1 MADKVKKV
9 AIQLSLD
16 VDKQGAIAQVK
27 GVTEQMKKI
36 LASFEKSGGSFE
48 VFQNLVS
55 YLGDVEQKILELK
68 NISPIKFD
76 ELFGEQGGAALN
88 STLQSQIAETLK
100 TAEQLPGIIANIQK
114 KIDGLKGQKTIKI
127 SEIREVGEDIK
138 SLYSLMGQT
147 PKVDLDFAKQKGSLD
162 KLDILSDALKDFKVD
177 WLDFVNTI
185 KDNPNPLND
194 DSKTT
199 GSGKNPEIEAIN
211 KKIEDLKA
219 QKQAL
224 TEALN
229 IFSEEQI
236 EFKFKEGKELL
247 PQMKELVAEF
257 RKAETEKKKLETNNL
272 TNTDEYLEA
281 VKKYIYAAKLLSTA
295 GNTLP
300 DNAPKAVADYMVSDE
315 GYKAFNEADRIFENT
330 SIQQNLKAYIQQIV
344 DSYKNG
350 IKEIDTEIE
359 KLQNDIKSLENLSA
373 TSGNSG
379 KVEEN
384 KKTAISYDEL
394 SNKLKEYLRLQEKV
408 NNGDE
413 LDDNGEKI
421 DDKIA
426 TLENY
431 FDSLANTKE
440 ELDKIQ
446 GIIGDFSFGD
456 INLDEVIKQLSEFMN
471 IINSSQTSSVFPK
484 ISGEIEN
491 TTQRVM
497 YHLGNLLD
505 GLGEARDT
513 FGDMLDNLTKT
524 PEGTRF
530 EKYGFG
536 VLGGGLFGVTNPSTM
551 DVEPGG
557 AKFIQSIDLS
567 KYNMYMADTEER
579 AIALMEFLSKLQKF
593 SIKSAEPNYT
603 GFDEQLNGANV
614 DSLYGQF
621 KTVFDQSELTKEQFE
636 SFINEMVSMLKQAGL
651 VFDKQTNEL
660 DFTNL
665 TDNIANTENIS
676 TRFMKMLGYQGVN
689 VGETSFDGFGQ
700 GSVLFDFDKSDIVG
714 YFSTIEQA
722 MTDFKNIQSQIN
734 GEGNWIGSTEQLQQ
748 YANNIDDIIKN
759 ITNLGRADQALD
771 TTLSKLREIQ
781 TTIQNILQNNG
792 NRDAD
797 FAKIGADQKTSSF
810 TDSGQGSG
818 NGNGNGQSVDLT
830 GVTNAIQ
837 GVSDVIKSESGNIQ
851 SKIDAINPSEVLN
864 GISDTVKSESSNI
877 QSKIDEVNPLE
888 AINNVQ
894 ISVDNLANKDDTDSK
909 QQQIDTITQNLT
921 DITNN
926 IQDISETIK
935 SESGNIQS
943 KIDTINPSETLN
955 GIQTTLN
962 NIQNSVDNF
971 ANKDNSTNKNNAD
984 PKQQQIDAMKKN
996 LLEFAKIQKDTND
1009 KIINDKYQG
1018 QELSGS
1024 IFSNG
1029 KIKLNKGEDGSVPW
1043 SKFYELFLSEAAS
1056 AIGDIHTHPF
1066 DQIQSTIKKLM
1077 NDSFSFASGDI
1088 SAYRQNKRLDVQM
1101 SGMLTGDIY
1110 RILDISKVSIDQM
1123 NQLVAALKINSAEY
1137 TKKYPNY
1144 VQYKNGTTYLGQNF
1158 DKSLPDNHILSE
1170 LREQILLKS
1179 LDDAG
1184 ISRDI
1189 FQKYDIKNDEDL
1201 TKLATTLV
1209 DLGNAAKQVTTPFD
1223 RMLQIFGTYNK
1234 DIASVGQEIQEFVA
1248 GNKTITEFAH
1258 NMVGGS
1264 EQAWEKFLNADFSKY
1279 QVGDANSIQAFK
1291 SLFPNGASKSIFGLD
1306 DNTTNKMIDI
1316 MSSQQ
1321 DQSHKLLSIFDTL
1334 AKSGGYA
1341 TQLYDTSVAYKKGER
1356 SIYDIFNSFSGKY
1369 GLTFDKINPN
1379 AQDSITTIDYQN
1391 SLSPLEQ
1398 AINEISSLLSSISSA
1413 VNAIQQNTNQTTVQS
1428 LDKLK
1433 ESILTFNTNSG
1444 DKSYF
1449 NSFVAKLG
1457 NKSQYDPNNITEYY
1471 TKQVVQNADEAIRTV
1486 ISNFNRV
1493 DMLGIENIDNSS
1505 LTDMV
1510 RNFQNAISVM
1520 YDAMNQVNSYQEAYD
1535 KTISGDAAVNAYTGE
1550 VVDYSDVIN
1559 YLAQM
1564 FNDFTSTNINNSAA
1578 NNILPIIDELKSR
1591 LDTTRTT
1598 EENHVVDNTAQ
1609 DQLVG
1614 EILPLLQNI
1623 NEALNNLT
1631 NIFSS
1636 GELRVQQVDQ
1646 NNNSVN
1652 KPVVNNDQQNTF
1664 DSANVNLA
1672 NSEDVSALQNEQQIL
1687 LSLEQIILRVKDA
1700 VDAKTQ
1706 AFENEKSQVETNINS
1721 EIETL
1726 KGFEDVVIRVKDT
1739 IMSISTE
1746 LGTVQSVNLI
1756 QNIEQEITN
1765 CDNLKAKIVEI
1776 RDAIDEKT
1784 QAFVTEK
1791 ETVASVVAEEIDSLT
1806 KLKEYIES
1814 ISQSISEL
1822 INGKLVNMSDKITS
1836 EIDKTKDT
1844 DTKKTKKTKDVSDTQ
1859 PEDTSS
1865 KVNLP
1870 ESDKLLS
1877 DISDSVHSI
1886 VDIMKGDGLFT
1897 GIKEPLN
1904 NISQKL
1910 DKLVNGSS
1918 DNKNTGELPSGS
1930 ANTRLADSKQYD
1942 QIKEIAL
1949 GAVSD
1954 RGTESKI
1961 TGMKALADGLV
1972 QVNGYIKT
1980 AEGNYENFVVKVNEA
1995 NETIGLAF
2003 SDNKKLTQQM
2013 QAEAAAQEAFS
2024 NNFNLVADEFVKYT
2038 DSIDQSDQVT
2048 AKFSNQI
2055 QQMESRLATVSNG
2068 AELDA
2073 WKADWDALTTSIAAA
2088 KQEQEKLILEGQ
2100 KRKDTGTLNSVDKSA
2115 TEIYKSLKIDPTK
2128 MTPELEEIRKKYLD
2142 IVSVIAEYKKKR
2154 DALTEDE
2161 VNGLKQAEAELQK
2174 MAQAYAQK
2182 QQAEQKQKEDAQK
2195 AYGASQVKNI
2205 GKKYT
2210 QLSGVASGAEFA
2222 DSSTVQSALST
2233 LEASYQKLVDKQKEF
2248 IGIDP
2253 TDEQKKEFAQ
2263 LTDQYNQAYRALDNI
2278 IKSSRKLQ
2286 EQGIGDPYE
2295 IEAGTDMS
2303 DENVRMQELQEA
2315 VKYFSNGTAEVGKF
2329 NKEFTELSYTVKN
2342 ADGTFT
2348 DFTAILDKT
2357 GTKIVNVSGKT
2368 KEATSFFKGAFDAI
2382 RKKSKEILAYM
2393 VSMGGLSRVIGQLK
2407 QGIQY
2412 VKEIDSALTELKKV
2426 TNETDAVYKRFLQ
2439 TASQAGSEIGTTIAD
2454 FTNATADFAR
2464 LGYTITEAT
2473 DLAKAASI
2481 YKNVGDGINSVSDA
2495 SESIISTM
2503 KAFGIEA
2510 SDAMGIVDRFNEVGN
2525 NFAISSTGI
2534 GEALQR
2540 SASALYESGN
2550 TIDESIALIT
2560 AANSVVQNPET
2571 VG

>member
-16 VDKQGAIAQVK
+16 VDKQGAVAQVK

-55 YLGDVEQKILELK
+55 YLGDIEQKILELK
-68 NISPIKFD
+68 NINPIKFD

-138 SLYSLMGQT
+138 SLYSLMGQK
-147 PKVDLDFAKQKGSLD
+147 PKIDLNFAGQKGSID
-162 KLDILSDALKDFKVD
+162 KLDVLSDALKDFKVD
-177 WLDFVNTI
+177 WLDFVNTV
-185 KDNPNPLND
+185 KNNPNPLSGGNG
-194 DSKTT
+194 SE
-199 GSGKNPEIEAIN
+199 GSGSGNSMTAAI
-211 KKIEDLKA
+211 KKQIKELE
-219 QKQAL
+219 KQ
-224 TEALN
+224 
-229 IFSEEQI
+229 
-236 EFKFKEGKELL
+236 KELL
-247 PQMKELVAEF
+247 EERKRILKEFNEDNSTALDVSYKIKKGEEF
-257 RKAETEKKKLETNNL
+257 KYTSNDKKHA
-272 TNTDEYLEA
+272 DEYEDERLAKEDLNNFNKFKALYNNYVKAKQELSKVDSSSEEYPLIYSKALGYAIQLRDTLESIA
-281 VKKYIYAAKLLSTA
+281 ELMKSGSFDLSA
-295 GNTLP
+295 NIEGWVNDQDRSEDP
-300 DNAPKAVADYMVSDE
+300 DNAK
-315 GYKAFNEADRIFENT
+315 I
-330 SIQQNLKAYIQQIV
+330 IV
-344 DSYKNG
+344 DNNG
-350 IKEIDTEIE
+350 FLSGTLINEI
-359 KLQNDIKSLENLSA
+359 NDI
-373 TSGNSG
+373 
-379 KVEEN
+379 
-384 KKTAISYDEL
+384 
-394 SNKLKEYLRLQEKV
+394 
-408 NNGDE
+408 
-413 LDDNGEKI
+413 I
-421 DDKIA
+421 D
-426 TLENY
+426 
-431 FDSLANTKE
+431 
-440 ELDKIQ
+440 
-446 GIIGDFSFGD
+446 G
-456 INLDEVIKQLSEFMN
+456 
-471 IINSSQTSSVFPK
+471 
-484 ISGEIEN
+484 
-491 TTQRVM
+491 
-497 YHLGNLLD
+497 
-505 GLGEARDT
+505 
-513 FGDMLDNLTKT
+513 
-524 PEGTRF
+524 
-530 EKYGFG
+530 
-536 VLGGGLFGVTNPSTM
+536 
-551 DVEPGG
+551 
-557 AKFIQSIDLS
+557 DLS
-567 KYNMYMADTEER
+567 KTISKVVDD
-579 AIALMEFLSKLQKF
+579 ALSSMNNKIVELENSLKVEGTKGTQK
-593 SIKSAEPNYT
+593 
-603 GFDEQLNGANV
+603 
-614 DSLYGQF
+614 
-621 KTVFDQSELTKEQFE
+621 
-636 SFINEMVSMLKQAGL
+636 
-651 VFDKQTNEL
+651 
-660 DFTNL
+660 
-665 TDNIANTENIS
+665 
-676 TRFMKMLGYQGVN
+676 
-689 VGETSFDGFGQ
+689 
-700 GSVLFDFDKSDIVG
+700 
-714 YFSTIEQA
+714 
-722 MTDFKNIQSQIN
+722 
-734 GEGNWIGSTEQLQQ
+734 
-748 YANNIDDIIKN
+748 
-759 ITNLGRADQALD
+759 
-771 TTLSKLREIQ
+771 
-781 TTIQNILQNNG
+781 
-792 NRDAD
+792 
-797 FAKIGADQKTSSF
+797 
-810 TDSGQGSG
+810 SGQGQGTGSSNAGSVG
-818 NGNGNGQSVDLT
+818 NGEPVDFT
-830 GVTNAIQ
+830 DVTTAIQ
-837 GVSDVIKSESGNIQ
+837 T
-851 SKIDAINPSEVLN
+851 A
-864 GISDTVKSESSNI
+864 
-877 QSKIDEVNPLE
+877 
-888 AINNVQ
+888 
-894 ISVDNLANKDDTDSK
+894 TD
-909 QQQIDTITQNLT
+909 
-921 DITNN
+921 
-926 IQDISETIK
+926 TIK
-935 SESGNIQS
+935 SESSNIQS
-943 KIDTINPSETLN
+943 KIDTINPSESLN
-955 GIQTTLN
+955 SIRTALN
-962 NIQNSVDNF
+962 NIQTSVDNF
-971 ANKDNSTNKNNAD
+971 INKDNVD
-984 PKQQQIDAMKKN
+984 PKQQQIDAMKPN
-996 LLEFAKIQKDTND
+996 LLEFAKIQKDTNSQ
-1009 KIINDKYQG
+1009 IIDNKHQR
-1018 QELSGS
+1018 QEISGS

-1029 KIKLNKGEDGSVPW
+1029 KIKLNKGEGGSVPW

-1056 AIGDIHTHPF
+1056 TIGDVHTHPF
-1066 DQIQSTIKKLM
+1066 QQIQSTIEKIM
-1077 NDSFSFASGDI
+1077 NNSFSFATGDI
-1088 SAYRQNKRLDVQM
+1088 GAYRHNKELNVPI

-1110 RILDISKVSIDQM
+1110 RMLDISNVSMEQM
-1123 NQLVAALKINSAEY
+1123 KKLASALKKNSEMYAKE
-1137 TKKYPNY
+1137 YPNY
-1144 VQYKNGTTYLGQNF
+1144 VSYNKNKGTTYLGNDF
-1158 DKSLPDNHILSE
+1158 NKSLSDSHIQSE
-1170 LREQILLKS
+1170 LFEQILLKS
-1179 LDDAG
+1179 LDSAG

-1189 FQKYDIKNDEDL
+1189 FQKYDIKNDSDL

-1209 DLGNAAKQVTTPFD
+1209 ELGNAANQVTTPFD
-1223 RMLQIFGTYNK
+1223 RMLKIFDTYDEDIGKSGRIIQDFVSGKIDTAKLAK
-1234 DIASVGQEIQEFVA
+1234 DISNGD
-1248 GNKTITEFAH
+1248 
-1258 NMVGGS
+1258 S
-1264 EQAWEKFLNADFSKY
+1264 EQAWGKFLNSDFSKY
-1279 QVGDANSIQAFK
+1279 QVGDANSIQAFRSLLAK
-1291 SLFPNGASKSIFGLD
+1291 SDLKSMSYLD
-1306 DNTTNKMIDI
+1306 DSAIDKMISI

-1321 DQSHKLLSIFDTL
+1321 DQAHKILGIFDTIDQT
-1334 AKSGGYA
+1334 GGYL
-1341 TQLYDTSVAYKKGER
+1341 TQLYDSAISYKKGER

-1369 GLTFDKINPN
+1369 GLGFDQINSN
-1379 AQDSITTIDYQN
+1379 AKDSITTIDYQN

-1493 DMLGIENIDNSS
+1493 DMLGIENIDNGS

-1520 YDAMNQVNSYQEAYD
+1520 YDAMNQVNSYQEAYC

-1550 VVDYSDVIN
+1550 VVDYSDVIS
-1559 YLAQM
+1559 YLGQM
-1564 FNDFTSTNINNSAA
+1564 FKDFTSTNVNNSAA

-1598 EENHVVDNTAQ
+1598 EENHVIDNTAQ

-1646 NNNSVN
+1646 NNNSVD

-1664 DSANVNLA
+1664 DNTGVNLT
-1672 NSEDVSALQNEQQIL
+1672 NDGDISTLQNEQQIL
-1687 LSLEQIILRVKDA
+1687 LSLEQIILRIKDA
-1700 VDAKTQ
+1700 VDSKTQ
-1706 AFENEKSQVETNINS
+1706 AFENEKSQVEANINS

-1765 CDNLKAKIVEI
+1765 CDSLKAKIGEI

-1784 QAFVTEK
+1784 QAFVIEK

-1844 DTKKTKKTKDVSDTQ
+1844 DKKKTKKTKDVSDIQ
-1859 PEDTSS
+1859 SEDTSS

-1918 DNKNTGELPSGS
+1918 NNKNTGKLSSGS

-2024 NNFNLVADEFVKYT
+2024 NNFNLVADEFIKYT
-2038 DSIDQSDQVT
+2038 DSIDQSDKIT

-2068 AELDA
+2068 EELDA
-2073 WKADWDALTTSIAAA
+2073 WKADWDALTASIAAA

-2100 KRKDTGTLNSVDKSA
+2100 KRKDTGTLNSVGKSA

-2128 MTPELEEIRKKYLD
+2128 MTPELEEIRKKYLA
-2142 IVSVIAEYKKKR
+2142 IVSVIEEYKKKR
-2154 DALTEDE
+2154 EALTQEE
-2161 VNGLKQAEAELQK
+2161 INGLKQAEAELQK
-2174 MAQAYAQK
+2174 EAQAYAQK
-2182 QQAEQKQKEDAQK
+2182 MQAEQKQKEDAQK
-2195 AYGASQVKNI
+2195 AYGAGQVKNLE
-2205 GKKYT
+2205 KKYI
-2210 QLSGVASGAEFA
+2210 QLSGVASGAEFT
-2222 DSSTVQSALST
+2222 DSATIQSALSA
-2233 LEASYQKLVDKQKEF
+2233 LETSYQRLVDKQKEF
-2248 IGIDP
+2248 VGIDP
-2253 TDEQKKEFAQ
+2253 TAEQKQEFAQ
-2263 LTDQYNQAYRALDNI
+2263 LTDQYNRAYVALDNI

-2286 EQGIGDPYE
+2286 EQGVGDPYE
-2295 IEAGTDMS
+2295 IVSGTNMA
-2303 DENVRMQELQEA
+2303 DEGVRRQELQNA
-2315 VKYFSNGTAEVGKF
+2315 VNLFSNGTAEVGKF
-2329 NKEFTELSYTVKN
+2329 NTEVTTLSYTVKN

-2348 DFTAILDKT
+2348 EFTAVLDST
-2357 GTKIVNVSGKT
+2357 GTKIVNVAGKA
-2368 KEATSFFKGAFDAI
+2368 KESTSLFKSAFDSI
-2382 RKKSKEILAYM
+2382 KKKSKEILTYM
-2393 VSMGGLSRVIGQLK
+2393 VSMGGLSRVMGQVK

-2412 VKEIDSALTELKKV
+2412 VKEIDTALTELKKV
-2426 TNETDAVYKRFLQ
+2426 TDETDATYKRFLQ
-2439 TASQAGSEIGTTIAD
+2439 TASQASSEIGSTIVD

-2464 LGYTITEAT
+2464 LGYSITEAT

-2510 SDAMGIVDRFNEVGN
+2510 NDAIGIVDRFNEVGKILPLDN
-2525 NFAISSTGI
+2525 YI
-2534 GEALQR
+2534 G
-2540 SASALYESGN
+2540 
-2550 TIDESIALIT
+2550 
-2560 AANSVVQNPET
+2560 
-2571 VG
+2571 